1 MFKHYLVHPA
11 QGTIPAHAAC
21 AANLQG
27 KFSEM
32 YELIWQQN
40 RNYSRENMDKL
51 AQQLGLDMNK
61 FKADMDGPCQQIVR
75 QDQSDVG
82 RVGTGGTPAF
92 YINGR
97 YMSGAQSIDKF
108 KVLIDSELK
117 LANERI
123 AKGEAT
129 VESYYD
135 EFVLK
140 RGLKEVAAPTP
151 VPGQAA
157 APPAEAPGVPGTPQP
172 PGPPPPGKTTWSVEH
187 GHWH

>member
-1 MFKHYLVHPA
+1 MFKHYLVHPQA
-11 QGTIPAHAAC
+11 GTIPAHAAC

-40 RNYSRENMDKL
+40 RNFSRENMDKL
-51 AQQLGLDMNK
+51 AQQLGLDMNRY
-61 FKADMDGPCQQIVR
+61 KADMDGQCKQIVA
-75 QDQSDVG
+75 QDQADAAK
-82 RVGTGGTPAF
+82 VGTSGTPAF

-97 YMSGAQSIDKF
+97 YMSGAQAIEKF
-108 KVLIDSELK
+108 KLLIDAELK

-129 VESYYD
+129 VENYYD

-140 RGLKEVAAPTP
+140 RGLKEVAAP
-151 VPGQAA
+151 AA
-157 APPAEAPGVPGTPQP
+157 APGGAPAEAPGVPGTPQP
-172 PGPPPPGKTTWSVEH
+172 PGPPPPGKTKWSVEH